1 MRVSP
6 SDNIER
12 NETSHAWGWCYR
24 STIRIECHW
33 RFLGFDD
40 LINAKAEME
49 KLVTVSDRL
58 IYHVVFEAEYG

>member
-1 MRVSP
+1 
-6 SDNIER
+6 
-12 NETSHAWGWCYR
+12 
-24 STIRIECHW
+24 
-33 RFLGFDD
+33 